1 MEVVD
6 LREVEEGMVLG
17 SDVLGANG
25 QPLLRAGI
33 SLTRRH
39 LQLLSANGVTHV
51 SVRTAAAIPG
61 DAPEPLNLEAVV
73 QERFR
78 NTDPD
83 HPLIRELQRLCR
95 QRLEERLGDHGHDR

>member
-39 LQLLSANGVTHV
+39 LQLLSANGITHI
-51 SVRTAAAIPG
+51 SIRMAATTPG
-61 DAPEPLNLEAVV
+61 GDPEPLNLEAVV
-73 QERFR
+73 RERFH
-78 NTDPD
+78 NTDPE
-83 HPLIRELQRLCR
+83 HPLIRELRRLCR
-95 QRLEERLGDHGHDR
+95 QRLEETLGDHGHDR